1 MTAYDDPWAYCARLF
16 FKRLAMFLALCV
28 LLWLTIWAALL
39 HWVFGADGMA
49 ILQGTWTVIQGA
61 QLHWRVIFWL
71 SAVQAV
77 LVSTIVFLLLMM
89 RSRASRDVQTRRAR
103 LSPVATG

>member
-1 MTAYDDPWAYCARLF
+1 
-16 FKRLAMFLALCV
+16 
-28 LLWLTIWAALL
+28 
-39 HWVFGADGMA
+39 
-49 ILQGTWTVIQGA
+49 
-61 QLHWRVIFWL
+61 VIFWL

-89 RSRASRDVQTRRAR
+89 RARASRDVQTRRAR